1 VDQHTRLE
9 PSQAYFHGA
18 FLVFLDALGLGAT
31 AIGQSANNASELCSQ
46 FLSDQLKDLSAID
59 GKTNGTDEAMDTEDN
74 NNEMFTFGGFSVPRG
89 TSLCCVCLFQ
99 SYQKVKIALDIYM
112 KNATDRP
119 GKVTISRRPA
129 IYTVIII

>member
-9 PSQAYFHGA
+9 PSQAFFHGA

-31 AIGQSANNASELCSQ
+31 AIGQSANSASELCSQ

-59 GKTNGTDEAMDTEDN
+59 GETNGTDEAMDTEDN

-89 TSLCCVCLFQ
+89 TSLCCVPFSKLSEGENCTRYLHEKWSQ
-99 SYQKVKIALDIYM
+99 YLDGLQYIQ
-112 KNATDRP
+112 
-119 GKVTISRRPA
+119 
-129 IYTVIII
+129 